1 MKKKHFFTLVEI
13 LVATGIIAVL
23 AGIGFAG
30 YSFAMNSGR
39 TNATKTLI
47 AQLTTALDTCQNKI
61 GFYPASSG
69 YGEIKFTLT
78 KEEGLPIAVSF
89 KNTTFEKN
97 SVGSQK
103 KFFNLFTKT
112 LDLETVK
119 MNLET
124 VDTKE
129 IGEIEVEIKV
139 LRDSWGNAILYRHD
153 QGCINTGKYD
163 IISAGEDGGFGEDKA
178 PAPETARTKYIDTEG
193 NWLCDDVANF

>member
-69 YGEIKFTLT
+69 YGEIKFVLSTD
-78 KEEGLPIAVSF
+78 GLPTEVYFNGTAF
-89 KNTTFEKN
+89 KKD
-97 SVGSQK
+97 SKGSQK
-103 KFFNLFTKT
+103 KFFDLFTKT
-112 LDLETVK
+112 LDLETIK
-119 MNLET
+119 MNCGT
-124 VDTKE
+124 D
-129 IGEIEVEIKV
+129 GV
-139 LRDSWGNAILYRHD
+139 LRDSWGNAILYRYD
-153 QGCINTGKYD
+153 KDCINKGKYD
-163 IISAGEDGGFGEDKA
+163 IISAGEDGGFGEGKA
-178 PAPETARTKYIDTEG
+178 TAPETARTKYIDAEG